1 MEKQKVLQDLAAE
14 HGTPL
19 IVVDHEVLRHN
30 YHEFKR
36 NLPRVQIYY
45 AVKANPDP
53 AILETFYDMGA
64 SFDVA
69 SLSEFLLVHKNIEHL
84 ADSERQKFIWGNIIY
99 ANPIKA
105 IETLKELDP
114 YRPLVTFDNP
124 EEVQKVHRHAPHAGL
139 VLRLKVPNT
148 GAVVE
153 LSSKFGAP
161 PGEAVR
167 LIRLAHKS
175 GLAVEGI
182 SFHVGSQN
190 TNYANYI
197 NALHLAEGIFK
208 EARAHGFGKLK
219 ILDIG
224 GGFPAPYDPSVRPF
238 EELAAMLNS
247 EFERLFPE
255 QVDLAAEPGRY
266 LVATAAT
273 VVASVIGRTQRG
285 EKPSYYLDDGV
296 YQTFSGIIFDR
307 CRYHVKAF
315 KKGPT
320 FISAVYG
327 PTCDS
332 LDTISLSE
340 ALPELNIG
348 DLVYAENIGAYSYAT
363 ATHFNGF
370 SPAKVV
376 HINR

>member
-1 MEKQKVLQDLAAE
+1 MDKRQILQELAAE

-19 IVVDHEVLRHN
+19 IVVDHEVLRSN
-30 YHEFKR
+30 YEQFKR
-36 NLPRVQIYY
+36 LLPRVQVYY

-53 AILETFYDMGA
+53 AIVETLHRLGS

-69 SLSEFLLVHKNIEHL
+69 SLSEFLLVYEQIKMLPE
-84 ADSERQKFIWGNIIY
+84 SKRQDFIWGKIIY

-105 IETLKELDP
+105 IQTLKELDR
-114 YRPLVTFDNP
+114 YRPLVTYDNP
-124 EEVQKVHRHAPHAGL
+124 EEIQKVHRYAPQAGL
-139 VLRLKVPNT
+139 VLRVKVPNT

-167 LIRLAHKS
+167 LIQLAHKS
-175 GLAVEGI
+175 GLVVEGI

-197 NALHLAEGIFK
+197 NALQLADGILK
-208 EARAHGFGKLK
+208 EARAQGLDRLK

-224 GGFPAPYDPSVRPF
+224 GGFPAPYDPAVRPF
-238 EELAAMLNS
+238 AELAAMLNA
-247 EFERLFPE
+247 EFERLFPPPL
-255 QVDLAAEPGRY
+255 DLAAEPGRY

-273 VVASVIGRTQRG
+273 VVASVIGKTCRAG
-285 EKPSYYLDDGV
+285 KPSYYLDDGV
-296 YQTFSGIIFDR
+296 YQTFSGVVFDR
-307 CRYHVKAF
+307 CKYRVRAF
-315 KKGPT
+315 KGGRPV
-320 FISAVYG
+320 ISAVYG

-340 ALPELNIG
+340 ELPELTIG

-370 SPAKVV
+370 SPARVV

>member
-1 MEKQKVLQDLAAE
+1 MEKLQVLQDLAAE

-19 IVVDHEVLRHN
+19 IVVDHEVLRRN
-30 YHEFKR
+30 YREFKR
-36 NLPRVQIYY
+36 NLPRIQVYY

-53 AILETFYDMGA
+53 AIVETFDSLGA

-84 ADSERQKFIWGNIIY
+84 PEAERQDFIWGKIIY

-105 IETLKELDP
+105 IETLRELDR
-114 YRPLVTFDNP
+114 YKPLVTYDNP
-124 EEVQKVHRHAPHAGL
+124 EEVQKVRRFAPHAGL

-167 LIRLAHKS
+167 LISLAHKS

-197 NALHLAEGIFK
+197 NALHIAEGILR
-208 EARAHGFGKLK
+208 EARSQGFDRLK

-238 EELAAMLNS
+238 KELAAMLNA

-255 QVDLAAEPGRY
+255 QLDLAAEPGRY

-273 VVASVIGRTQRG
+273 LVASVIGRTQRG
-285 EKPSYYLDDGV
+285 EKPSYYLDDGA

-307 CRYHVKAF
+307 CQYHVKAF
-315 KKGPT
+315 KQGQPC
-320 FISAVYG
+320 ISAVYG

-370 SPAKVV
+370 NPAKVV

>member
-1 MEKQKVLQDLAAE
+1 MSKLQVLQDLAGE

-30 YHEFKR
+30 YREFKR

-53 AILETFYDMGA
+53 AILETFYNLGA

-69 SLSEFLLVHKNIEHL
+69 SLSEFLMVHKNIENL
-84 ADSERQKFIWGNIIY
+84 SETERQEFIWGKIIY

-105 IETLKELDP
+105 IETLRELDK
-114 YRPLVTFDNP
+114 YKPLVTYDNP
-124 EEVQKVHRHAPHAGL
+124 EEVQKVHRYAPHAGL
-139 VLRLKVPNT
+139 VLRIKVPNT

-161 PGEAVR
+161 PAEAVR

-190 TNYANYI
+190 TNYANYL
-197 NALHLAEGIFK
+197 NALHLAEGILR
-208 EARAHGFGKLK
+208 EARSQGFDKLK

-224 GGFPAPYDPSVRPF
+224 GGFPAPYDPHVRPF
-238 EELAAMLNS
+238 GELAAMLNA
-247 EFERLFPE
+247 EFQRLFPE

-273 VVASVIGRTQRG
+273 LVASVIGRTQRG
-285 EKPSYYLDDGV
+285 EKPSYYLDDGT
-296 YQTFSGIIFDR
+296 YQSFSGIIFDR
-307 CRYHVKAF
+307 CQYHVKAF
-315 KKGPT
+315 KQGQPH
-320 FISAVYG
+320 ISAVYG

-340 ALPELNIG
+340 NLPELNIG

-370 SPAKVV
+370 TPAKVV

>member
-1 MEKQKVLQDLAAE
+1 MDKQQVLQDLAAE

-19 IVVDHEVLRHN
+19 IVVDHEILRHN
-30 YHEFKR
+30 YREFKR

-53 AILETFYDMGA
+53 AILETFYNLGA

-69 SLSEFLLVHKNIEHL
+69 SLSEFLLVHRNIEHL
-84 ADSERQKFIWGNIIY
+84 SDSERQKFIWGKIIY

-105 IETLKELDP
+105 IETLKELDR
-114 YRPLVTFDNP
+114 YRPLVTYDNP
-124 EEVQKVHRHAPHAGL
+124 EEVQKVHRYAPHAGL

-190 TNYANYI
+190 TNYANYV
-197 NALHLAEGIFK
+197 NALHLAEGILK
-208 EARAHGFGKLK
+208 EARLHGFDKLK

-238 EELAAMLNS
+238 EELAAMLNA

-296 YQTFSGIIFDR
+296 YQTFSGIVFDR
-307 CRYHVKAF
+307 CRYRVRAF
-315 KKGPT
+315 KPGPT
-320 FISAVYG
+320 SISAVYG

>member
-1 MEKQKVLQDLAAE
+1 MDKLQELQDLAAE

-19 IVVDHEVLRHN
+19 IVIDHEILRRN
-30 YHEFKR
+30 YREFKR
-36 NLPRVQIYY
+36 YLPRVQIYY

-53 AILETFYDMGA
+53 AILETLYDLGA

-84 ADSERQKFIWGNIIY
+84 PDTERQKFIWGKIIY

-105 IETLKELDP
+105 IDTLKELDR
-114 YRPLVTFDNP
+114 YKPLVTYDNP
-124 EEVQKVHRHAPHAGL
+124 EEVQKVHRYAPHAGL
-139 VLRLKVPNT
+139 VLRIKVPNT

-167 LIRLAHKS
+167 LIRLAHKN

-190 TNYANYI
+190 TNYANYLD
-197 NALHLAEGIFK
+197 ALHLAEGILR
-208 EARAHGFGKLK
+208 EAWTHGFDKLK

-238 EELAAMLNS
+238 EELAAMLNA

-273 VVASVIGRTQRG
+273 VIASVIGRTHRG

-296 YQTFSGIIFDR
+296 YQTFSGIVFDR
-307 CRYHVKAF
+307 CKYHVKAF
-315 KKGPT
+315 KQGHT
-320 FISAVYG
+320 RISAVYG

-348 DLVYAENIGAYSYAT
+348 DLIYAENIGAYSYAT

-370 SPAKVV
+370 GPAKVV

>member
-1 MEKQKVLQDLAAE
+1 MGKLKILQELAGK

-19 IVVDHEVLRHN
+19 IVVDHEVLRRN
-30 YHEFKR
+30 YGEFQR
-36 NLPRVQIYY
+36 NLPRIQIYY

-53 AILETFYDMGA
+53 AILETFYKLGA

-84 ADSERQKFIWGNIIY
+84 PEAERQKFIWGKIIY

-105 IETLKELDP
+105 IETLKELDR
-114 YRPLVTFDNP
+114 YKPLVTYDNP
-124 EEVQKVHRHAPHAGL
+124 EEVQKVHRYAPHAGL
-139 VLRLKVPNT
+139 VLRIKVPNT

-161 PGEAVR
+161 PAEAAR
-167 LIRLAHKS
+167 LIRLAHKC
-175 GLAVEGI
+175 GLSVEGI

-190 TNYANYI
+190 TNYANYV
-197 NALHLAEGIFK
+197 NALHLADGILK
-208 EARAHGFGKLK
+208 EAWMQGFDKLK

-238 EELAAMLNS
+238 EELAAMLNA
-247 EFERLFPE
+247 EFDRLFPDK
-255 QVDLAAEPGRY
+255 VDLAAEPGRY
-266 LVATAAT
+266 LVATAVT

-285 EKPSYYLDDGV
+285 NKPSYYLDDGV
-296 YQTFSGIIFDR
+296 YQTFSGIVFDR
-307 CRYHVKAF
+307 CKYHVKAF
-315 KKGPT
+315 KQGQPR
-320 FISAVYG
+320 ISAVYG

-340 ALPELNIG
+340 SLPELNIG

-370 SPAKVV
+370 RPAKVV

>member
-1 MEKQKVLQDLAAE
+1 MEKLQVLQDLAAK

-30 YHEFKR
+30 YEAFKQ
-36 NLPRVQIYY
+36 NLPRVQVYY

-53 AILETFYDMGA
+53 AIVKTLYELGS

-69 SLSEFLLVHKNIEHL
+69 SLSEFLLVHENIKEL
-84 ADSERQKFIWGNIIY
+84 PAPERQEFIWGKIIY

-105 IETLKELDP
+105 IETLKELDR
-114 YRPLVTFDNP
+114 YKPLVTYDNP
-124 EEVQKVHRHAPHAGL
+124 EEVQKIRRYAPHAGL
-139 VLRLKVPNT
+139 VLRIKVPNT

-153 LSSKFGAP
+153 LSSKFGTP

-167 LIRLAHKS
+167 LIGLAQKS
-175 GLAVEGI
+175 GLSVEGI

-208 EARAHGFGKLK
+208 EARLHGFDKLK

-224 GGFPAPYDPSVRPF
+224 GGFPAPYDQSVRPF
-238 EELAAMLNS
+238 AELAAMLNL
-247 EFERLFPE
+247 EFDRLFPE
-255 QVDLAAEPGRY
+255 SADLAAEPGRY

-296 YQTFSGIIFDR
+296 YQTFSGIGSMPR
-307 CRYHVKAF
+307 TSA
-315 KKGPT
+315 PT
-320 FISAVYG
+320 AMQRRPTSTASARPRSSTSTGEY
-327 PTCDS
+327 
-332 LDTISLSE
+332 
-340 ALPELNIG
+340 
-348 DLVYAENIGAYSYAT
+348 
-363 ATHFNGF
+363 
-370 SPAKVV
+370 
-376 HINR
+376 R

>member
-1 MEKQKVLQDLAAE
+1 MDKLQLLNDLAAE

-19 IVVDHEVLRHN
+19 IVVDHEALRRN
-30 YHEFKR
+30 YQTFR
-36 NLPRVQIYY
+36 QLLPRVQIYY

-53 AILETFYDMGA
+53 AILETFYHLGA

-69 SLSEFLLVHKNIEHL
+69 SLSEFHLVHKNIEKL
-84 ADSERQKFIWGNIIY
+84 PDADRQQFIWGKIIY

-105 IETLKELDP
+105 IATLKELDR
-114 YRPLVTFDNP
+114 YKPLVTYDNP
-124 EEVQKVHRHAPHAGL
+124 EEVQKVRQHAPHAGL
-139 VLRLKVPNT
+139 VLRVKVPNT

-167 LIRLAHKS
+167 LIRLAEKS

-197 NALHLAEGIFK
+197 NALHLAEGIFR
-208 EARAHGFGKLK
+208 EARLHGFERLK

-238 EELAAMLNS
+238 AELATMLNA
-247 EFERLFPE
+247 EFERLFP
-255 QVDLAAEPGRY
+255 QNVDLAAEPGRY

-273 VVASVIGRTQRG
+273 LIASVIGKTKRG

-307 CRYHVKAF
+307 CKYRINTF
-315 KKGPT
+315 KKGHAQ
-320 FISAVYG
+320 ISAVYG

-340 ALPELNIG
+340 ELPELNIG

-370 SPAKVV
+370 SPAKIV

>member
-1 MEKQKVLQDLAAE
+1 MDKLQILHDLATE

-19 IVVDHEVLRHN
+19 VVVDHEVLRGN
-30 YHEFKR
+30 YESFHR
-36 NLPRVQIYY
+36 LLPRVQIYY

-53 AILETFYDMGA
+53 VILDTLYRLGS

-69 SLSEFLLVHKNIEHL
+69 SLPEFLLVHKNIEHL
-84 ADSERQKFIWGNIIY
+84 DESERQEFIWARIIY

-105 IETLKELDP
+105 IQTLRELDR
-114 YRPLVTFDNP
+114 YRPLVTYDNP
-124 EEVQKVHRHAPHAGL
+124 EEIHKIRSHAPHSGL
-139 VLRLKVPNT
+139 VLRIKVPNT

-161 PGEAVR
+161 AGEAVR
-167 LIRLAHKS
+167 LIGLAHKS

-197 NALHLAEGIFK
+197 NALHLAEGVFR
-208 EARAHGFGKLK
+208 EARNHGFDRMK

-224 GGFPAPYDPSVRPF
+224 GGFPAAYDPGVPPF
-238 EELAAMLNS
+238 DGLAVMLNA
-247 EFERLFPE
+247 EFERLFPRNI
-255 QVDLAAEPGRY
+255 DLAAEPGRF
-266 LVATAAT
+266 LVANAAT
-273 VVASVIGRTQRG
+273 VVCAVIGRTHRAG
-285 EKPSYYLDDGV
+285 KTSYYLDDGV
-296 YQTFSGIIFDR
+296 YQTFSGIVFDR
-307 CRYHVKAF
+307 CRYRLKAF
-315 KKGPT
+315 KQGPAR
-320 FISAVYG
+320 ISAVYG

-340 ALPELNIG
+340 QLPELKIG
-348 DLVYAENIGAYSYAT
+348 DRVYAENIGAYSYAT

-370 SPAKVV
+370 PPAKVV
-376 HINR
+376 HING

>member
-1 MEKQKVLQDLAAE
+1 MEKLQVLQDLAAK

-19 IVVDHEVLRHN
+19 IVVDHEVLRLN
-30 YHEFKR
+30 YEAFR
-36 NLPRVQIYY
+36 QNLPRVQVYY

-53 AILETFYDMGA
+53 AIVETFHELGS

-69 SLSEFLLVHKNIEHL
+69 SLAEFLLVHENIKEL
-84 ADSERQKFIWGNIIY
+84 PASERQEFIWGKIIY

-105 IETLKELDP
+105 IETLKELDK
-114 YRPLVTFDNP
+114 YKPLVTYDNP
-124 EEVQKVHRHAPHAGL
+124 EEVQKIRRFAPHAGL
-139 VLRLKVPNT
+139 VLRIKVPNT

-167 LIRLAHKS
+167 LIGLAQKS

-208 EARAHGFGKLK
+208 EARLHGFDKLK

-224 GGFPAPYDPSVRPF
+224 GGFPAPYDRSVRPF
-238 EELAAMLNS
+238 AELATMLNV
-247 EFERLFPE
+247 EFDRLFPKG
-255 QVDLAAEPGRY
+255 VDLAAEPGRY

-296 YQTFSGIIFDR
+296 YQTFSGIVFDR
-307 CRYHVKAF
+307 CKYRIKAF
-315 KKGPT
+315 KSGRT
-320 FISAVYG
+320 RLSAVYG

-340 ALPELNIG
+340 DLPELKIG
-348 DLVYAENIGAYSYAT
+348 DRVYAENIGAYSYAT